1 MLKALRLFAVLQ
13 ATDFEWYNQKEEEGG
28 GLW

>member
-13 ATDFEWYNQKEEEGG
+13 AIDFEWHNKIGKRRDD
-28 GLW
+28 LR

>member
-13 ATDFEWYNQKEEEGG
+13 AIDFEWHNQKEEGWG
-28 GLW
+28 SLQ

>member
-13 ATDFEWYNQKEEEGG
+13 TIDFEWHNPKEEEAG
-28 GLW
+28 GLR

>member
-13 ATDFEWYNQKEEEGG
+13 TIDFKWYNQKEEGWG
-28 GLW
+28 SLQ

>member
-13 ATDFEWYNQKEEEGG
+13 TIDFECHNQKEEGGG
-28 GLW
+28 GLR

>member
-13 ATDFEWYNQKEEEGG
+13 TIDFECHN
-28 GLW
+28 